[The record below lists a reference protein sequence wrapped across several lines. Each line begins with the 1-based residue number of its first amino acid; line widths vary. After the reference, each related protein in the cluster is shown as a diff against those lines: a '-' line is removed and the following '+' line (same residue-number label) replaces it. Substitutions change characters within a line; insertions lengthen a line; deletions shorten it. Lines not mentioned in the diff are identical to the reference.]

1 LTGLFRVRN
10 FTQDDAHIYLR
21 FDQIVDE
28 VARLIDLFDYVY
40 GIFNLSYHIELST
53 RPEEKYIGSIE
64 VWNKAEEAL
73 ADACTKAGH
82 EFKVNPG
89 DGAFYGPKLDFKL
102 RDSMGRI
109 WQCGTIQLDMNL
121 PERFDL
127 HYINDQGEKVRP
139 IMLHRALFG
148 SLERF
153 IGILIE
159 NYAGKLPMWLM
170 PTQCVVAP
178 ITSEAD
184 DYAREVYEELKKRGI
199 RAEIDL
205 RNEKIN
211 LKVREHSL
219 QKVPALFVVGAR
231 EAADRT
237 VAIRRLG
244 SDGQQVISLSDA
256 AEALANEAKPPY

>member
-1 LTGLFRVRN
+1 LW
-10 FTQDDAHIYLR
+10 D
-21 FDQIVDE
+21 
-28 VARLIDLFDYVY
+28 
-40 GIFNLSYHIELST
+40 
-53 RPEEKYIGSIE
+53 
-64 VWNKAEEAL
+64 KAEGGLKDAL
-73 ADACTKAGH
+73 EKLEMDYTIS
-82 EFKVNPG
+82 PG
-89 DGAFYGPKLDFKL
+89 DGAFYGPKLAFIV
-102 RDSMGRI
+102 RDAIGRE
-109 WQCGTIQLDMNL
+109 WGCATLQLDFNL
-121 PERFDL
+121 PERL
-127 HYINDQGEKVRP
+127 NAEYIGEDGARHRP
-139 IMLHRALFG
+139 VMLHRAVLG
-148 SLERF
+148 SIERF